1 MWGWAWGQVHR
12 QPVDV
17 VGSGAGRLP
26 VDVGKAGGRRCLLTA
41 SLLLALPGGQE
52 LLVLDLAVVVG
63 VHVHLRRLGVLAG
76 LRHGLLELVQCDAA
90 RPVTVK
96 LLEGGPQVGLPA
108 NQVSVNK
115 ALATN
120 SLVTISRGLPAR
132 SPKLVLTGNKAS
144 LPTSKTQY

>member
-1 MWGWAWGQVHR
+1 MGWGQVHR

-17 VGSGAGRLP
+17 VESGADRPP
-26 VDVGKAGGRRCLLTA
+26 VDVGAEGGRRCLLTA

-63 VHVHLRRLGVLAG
+63 VHVQHRRLGVLAG
-76 LRHGLLELVQCDAA
+76 LRHGLLELVQRDAA

-108 NQVSVNK
+108 
-115 ALATN
+115 
-120 SLVTISRGLPAR
+120 ISSQHQQGPCSQQPSHYQPRP
-132 SPKLVLTGNKAS
+132 SCPQPKTSTDNKAS
-144 LPTSKTQY
+144 LPTSKNQY